1 MRSTMKTRILHFF
14 KSHTILVCAGILA
27 VISCFFVPPSAAYFS
42 YIDFR
47 VLALL
52 FSLMAVVSGLSSI
65 GVFDILGRKLLM
77 HSGSFRTLDLI
88 FVLLCFFCSMFI
100 TNDVTLITFVPFTIL
115 VLSFTDK
122 QSHMIFLITLET
134 IAANLGS
141 MLTPLGNPQNLYLYT
156 IADMSMT
163 DFIRTMLPYSV
174 CSLLLLVF
182 IIFCAKNREPVS
194 VCILPDDHPQNNTH
208 SFVRHLIIYLTLF
221 ALCLLVV
228 LHLLPYPVVLC
239 IVILT
244 FLLVDQS
251 VLRQVDY
258 SLLLTFVCF
267 FIFIGNLKNIPAIH
281 SLLSSMIVGH
291 EFMGGVLASQ
301 FISNVPAAILLSGF
315 TTQYAPLLAGVNVG
329 GLGTLIASLASLI
342 SYQFYAKEK
351 NSTPRKYLLVFTM
364 YNVLFLVV
372 LMGVFFVLS
381 EI

>member
-1 MRSTMKTRILHFF
+1 MQSFIRKEP
-14 KSHTILVCAGILA
+14 ILVISGVLA
-27 VISCFFVPPSAAYFS
+27 ALSCLAVPPSAAYLG
-42 YIDFR
+42 YLNWR
-47 VLALL
+47 TLALL
-52 FSLMAVVSGLSSI
+52 FCMMAIVAGASGAGMFEWISRKI
-65 GVFDILGRKLLM
+65 TGGITDQRKLSRALM
-77 HSGSFRTLDLI
+77 
-88 FVLLCFFCSMFI
+88 LLCFVLAMFI

-115 VLSFTDK
+115 VLSFTNK

-156 IADMSMT
+156 IADMSMA
-163 DFIRTMLPYSV
+163 DFMRTMLPYSA
-174 CSLLLLVF
+174 CSLFLLLF

-194 VCILPDDHPQNNTH
+194 VCILPDDHPQNNKH
-208 SFVRHLIIYLTLF
+208 SFIRHLVIYLTLF

-244 FLLVDQS
+244 FLLVDRS

-281 SLLSSMIVGH
+281 SLLSSVIVGH